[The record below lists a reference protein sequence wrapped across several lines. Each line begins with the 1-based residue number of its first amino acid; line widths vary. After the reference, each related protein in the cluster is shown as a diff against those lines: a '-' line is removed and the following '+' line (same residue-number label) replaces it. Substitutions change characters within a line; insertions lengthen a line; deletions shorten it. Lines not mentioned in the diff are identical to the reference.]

1 MGNTEYAQ
9 WYVMR
14 DLKRCNAKKPAYKQ
28 LQEAGVKVFVP
39 LKWQIILQKGKK
51 VREKVPVIQD
61 LLFVYDSRQHLDSIV
76 ERTKTLQYRWLRNT
90 FRFGNGQIHTSRQ
103 QFRFTP
109 ILFAGRNN
117 PSDVRAQNSDY
128 RRLSQWI

>member
-76 ERTKTLQYRWLRNT
+76 ERTKTLQYHWYTLVQANITNPARLFYLLIIRQLQNT
-90 FRFGNGQIHTSRQ
+90 YQK
-103 QFRFTP
+103 
-109 ILFAGRNN
+109 
-117 PSDVRAQNSDY
+117 
-128 RRLSQWI
+128 

>member
-51 VREKVPVIQD
+51 VREICSLFMIPV
-61 LLFVYDSRQHLDSIV
+61 SIWTPLWK
-76 ERTKTLQYRWLRNT
+76 EPKRFNT
-90 FRFGNGQIHTSRQ
+90 VGCGIRFGN
-103 QFRFTP
+103 
-109 ILFAGRNN
+109 L
-117 PSDVRAQNSDY
+117 
-128 RRLSQWI
+128 

>member
-61 LLFVYDSRQHLDSIV
+61 LFMIPVSIWTPLWK
-76 ERTKTLQYRWLRNT
+76 EPKRFNT
-90 FRFGNGQIHTSRQ
+90 VGCGIRSGS
-103 QFRFTP
+103 
-109 ILFAGRNN
+109 L
-117 PSDVRAQNSDY
+117 
-128 RRLSQWI
+128 

>member
-61 LLFVYDSRQHLDSIV
+61 LLFVYDSRQHLDSIG
-76 ERTKTLQYRWLRNT
+76 KN
-90 FRFGNGQIHTSRQ
+90 
-103 QFRFTP
+103 
-109 ILFAGRNN
+109 
-117 PSDVRAQNSDY
+117 QNASIPLVAEYVSGTYDCV
-128 RRLSQWI
+128 

>member
-61 LLFVYDSRQHLDSIV
+61 LLFVYAVSIWTPLWK
-76 ERTKTLQYRWLRNT
+76 EPKRFNT
-90 FRFGNGQIHTSRQ
+90 VG
-103 QFRFTP
+103 
-109 ILFAGRNN
+109 
-117 PSDVRAQNSDY
+117 
-128 RRLSQWI
+128 

>member
-1 MGNTEYAQ
+1 MENTEYAQ

-39 LKWQIILQKGKK
+39 LKWQIILQKDKK

-61 LLFVYDSRQHLDSIV
+61 LLFVYDSRRHLDSIV

-90 FRFGNGQIHTSRQ
+90 LIWKWTDSYKPSAVPIHPNIICRK
-103 QFRFTP
+103 R
-109 ILFAGRNN
+109 
-117 PSDVRAQNSDY
+117 
-128 RRLSQWI
+128 